1 MTYIQTT
8 CNVDCHRPLLSLFFL
23 LSILWSSNIYSIWV
37 LLSMLHYNRTT
48 QRWLTFR
55 RQAKST
61 TTVCTLLQH
70 CFKLGGR
77 DYLLLYKLHS
87 ALQPPSSNSTTS
99 AIVGP
104 GSYFQYRVFY
114 HVITQQVHIL
124 LSQPFL
130 PSVVLIFMT
139 LRYALSI
146 SLAMT
151 YTYW

>member
-48 QRWLTFR
+48 QWWLTFR
-55 RQAKST
+55 RQVKST

-99 AIVGP
+99 AMTNDRLLKTQLARSWYIHVPSHCRSTTHATQRLGWRMP
-104 GSYFQYRVFY
+104 VIRMARYF
-114 HVITQQVHIL
+114 
-124 LSQPFL
+124 
-130 PSVVLIFMT
+130 
-139 LRYALSI
+139 
-146 SLAMT
+146 
-151 YTYW
+151 